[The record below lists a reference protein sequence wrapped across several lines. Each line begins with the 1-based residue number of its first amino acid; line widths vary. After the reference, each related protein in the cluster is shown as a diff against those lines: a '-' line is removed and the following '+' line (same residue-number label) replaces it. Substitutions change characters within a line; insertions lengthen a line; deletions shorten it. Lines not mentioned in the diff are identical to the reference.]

1 MGRRNLRHPLLVRRL
16 LPLGRRLTIIL
27 MGGLASVYILA
38 CLVLLVVQKHLIF
51 KPTYVI
57 QKTPT
62 DLNLRY
68 QEVWLPIQTGF
79 GKVERIHGW
88 WIPTNKPKLGTL
100 LYLHGNGINIGA
112 NVNQARRFGQ
122 MGFSVLLMDYR
133 GYGRS
138 EGGIPS
144 ESRMY
149 QDAQTAWNYLV
160 KKRRVPA
167 SQIYLYGHSLGGAV
181 AIELARRHPE
191 AAGLIV
197 QSSFT
202 SMQQMVERQPK
213 FRLFPVKLL
222 LTQRFDSVAKV
233 KSLKMPVLFVHGTA
247 DPYIPAAMS
256 KTLYTKAPQPK
267 QLLLVSEAKHNNG
280 DSFFNN
286 IRYRHAIRSL
296 VELTR
301 SRQR

>member
-1 MGRRNLRHPLLVRRL
+1 MSRRNLRHRPLVRRL
-16 LPLGRRLTIIL
+16 LALGKRLAIIL
-27 MGGLASVYILA
+27 TRGLAIAYLLA
-38 CLVLLVVQKHLIF
+38 CLLLLVVQKHLIF
-51 KPTYVI
+51 KPTYEI
-57 QKTPT
+57 QKTPA

-68 QEVWLPIQTGF
+68 QEVWLPVKTGF
-79 GKVERIHGW
+79 GKIERIHGW
-88 WIPTNKPKLGTL
+88 WIPTDKPKLGTV

-122 MGFSVLLMDYR
+122 MGFSVLLIDYR

-191 AAGLIV
+191 AAALIV

-202 SMQQMVERQPK
+202 SMQQIIERQPK
-213 FRLFPVKLL
+213 FRFFPVNLI
-222 LTQRFDSVAKV
+222 LTQRFESVAKV

-247 DPYIPAAMS
+247 DPYIPADMS
-256 KTLYTKAPQPK
+256 RKLYTKASLPK
-267 QLLLVSEAKHNNG
+267 QILLVPEAKHNNG
-280 DSFFNN
+280 DTFFDN
-286 IRYRHAIRSL
+286 IQYRQAIRSL

-301 SRQR
+301 SLQK